1 RSGGEWRFFRPCG
14 PARGKEGDGP
24 RGQADWAEVIDALV
38 SGGYGLD
45 EILDLPRDGVL
56 ALADALAARK
66 RRESALRAIEQS
78 NAARAAWFEPKDY
91 DAYLATL
98 KKELA

>member
-1 RSGGEWRFFRPCG
+1 M
-14 PARGKEGDGP
+14 
-24 RGQADWAEVIDALV
+24 
-38 SGGYGLD
+38 
-45 EILDLPRDGVL
+45 L
-56 ALADALAARK
+56 ALADALVARK

-91 DAYLATL
+91 DAYLAKL